1 MLRHISFLSKA
12 TLETI
17 YYKTVIPSV
26 LNAIAVWGSC
36 SDHLMKDLE
45 LIHLRAARLIHKLS
59 RDMEDES
66 VLINANWMPFKYFYC
81 SCILNITHR
90 AIYNIE

>member
-1 MLRHISFLSKA
+1 M
-12 TLETI
+12 
-17 YYKTVIPSV
+17 VIPSV
-26 LNAIAVWGSC
+26 LYAIAVWGSC
-36 SDHLMKDLE
+36 PDHLMKDLE

-66 VLINANWMPFKYFYC
+66 VLINANWMPFKYFYY

-90 AIYNIE
+90 AIYNIELDDVNRLVVKRECPL